1 MSIRANAR
9 TFYCYNK
16 LMQISEMLTGGD
28 PRSLGQTEL
37 VVKVV
42 LSHPERLEEL
52 FKCVFHPDEVVRM
65 RAGDALEKVCRQK
78 PDWFEPLKERLL
90 HEVAVINQAS
100 VKWHLAQI
108 FSEITMSEVE
118 SEMAVHIMLRNL
130 ETTNDWIVINLTLE
144 SLAKF
149 AKEETLSRDKFVS
162 ILKKYQRSSHK
173 SVVSRVNKLLK
184 EFDHV

>member
-1 MSIRANAR
+1 
-9 TFYCYNK
+9 
-16 LMQISEMLTGGD
+16 MQISEMLTGGD
-28 PRSLGQTEL
+28 PRSLGETEQVFKL
-37 VVKVV
+37 V

-52 FKCVFHPDEVVRM
+52 FNCVFHPDEVVRM

-78 PDWFEPLKERLL
+78 PEWFEPFKERLL
-90 HEVAVINQAS
+90 NEVAGINQAS

-108 FSEITMSEVE
+108 FSEITMSQVE
-118 SEMAVHIMLRNL
+118 KEKAVSIMLRNL

-149 AKEETLSRDKFVS
+149 ARGKTLSRNKFVS
-162 ILKKYQRSSHK
+162 ILKKYQLSSHK
-173 SVVSRVNKLLK
+173 SVVSRTKKLLK